1 MVHAPS
7 ALPRLSLKGV
17 PKHSPEHG
25 RRYKSGESILK
36 GSILPSIQ
44 GSQGLPNP
52 RDRKGANLL
61 FPKGNLREVP
71 TRSINVGNVCAAMYC
86 LFARPGSRGGK
97 KSSTLLQNWVPRGI
111 PIISWGQP
119 PKVKFY
125 PYQPT
130 SCVPVLA
137 CDCVRVTNK
146 LYFVCVFVL
155 FVLCKFIRQV
165 SWQRSTKIHKDG
177 AFACRS
183 VSRHDQ

>member
-97 KSSTLLQNWVPRGI
+97 KILDVASKLGSTRDPH
-111 PIISWGQP
+111 
-119 PKVKFY
+119 
-125 PYQPT
+125 
-130 SCVPVLA
+130 
-137 CDCVRVTNK
+137 NK
-146 LYFVCVFVL
+146 LGRVVQASPKPQSNDHLPPGLERFGGPGMVGTPPGAEVEGN
-155 FVLCKFIRQV
+155 
-165 SWQRSTKIHKDG
+165 RSETP
-177 AFACRS
+177 AFL
-183 VSRHDQ
+183 HH